1 MVRGESV
8 MPHLLVFNRS
18 YYPDLGATGQLL
30 AELCEDLVA
39 RYGWQVT
46 VVASLP
52 TVTANGMNG
61 LDNGTR
67 SAPGW
72 GLVRQET
79 VRGVVV
85 LRAVGTRLDKTRFVG
100 RAANYVSYCA
110 SALLAG
116 GWARRPDVVM
126 SLTDP
131 PILGL
136 AALMWAKRWRIP
148 FVFLCQDIFPE
159 VAALLED
166 CESPTVNR
174 LLERIN
180 RLLIR
185 KADKVVVLGET
196 MGARLIA
203 GKGADPGRL
212 TVIHNWADC
221 SAITPGAKRN
231 PWSVAEGL
239 ADRFVVM
246 HSGNI
251 GLSQNLDI
259 LLDAADRLRS
269 HTDVVMAVVG
279 DGAKREVLEARARS
293 QGLANVRFLPYQPK
307 ERLTESFA
315 AADVFII
322 SLKKGL
328 AGYIVPSKLYGI
340 LAAGRPYVAAVEDDC
355 EIAAIT
361 RKYDCGLLAKSGDPD
376 DLADKIL
383 TVFHDRDLAHRL
395 GANARRAALEFDRPI
410 QVRKYNDLF
419 QELLN

>member
-1 MVRGESV
+1 

-30 AELCEDLVA
+30 TELCEELAAHYD
-39 RYGWQVT
+39 WQVT
-46 VVASLP
+46 VVAGLP
-52 TVTANGMNG
+52 TIPV
-61 LDNGTR
+61 NGTNGSGNGRAR
-67 SAPGW
+67 SADW
-72 GLVRQET
+72 GPVRRES
-79 VRGVVV
+79 VRGVAV
-85 LRAVGTRLDKTRFVG
+85 LRASGTRFAKARFIG
-100 RAANYVSYCA
+100 RAANYVSYLA
-110 SALLAG
+110 SAVLAG

-136 AALMWAKRWRIP
+136 AALAWARRWRVP
-148 FVFLCQDIFPE
+148 FVFLCQDVFPE
-159 VAALLED
+159 VAVLLED
-166 CESPTVNR
+166 FQSPAVNR
-174 LLERIN
+174 LLDRIN

-185 KADKVVVLGET
+185 NADRVVVPGET
-196 MGARLIA
+196 MGTRLMT
-203 GKGADPGRL
+203 GKGADPTR
-212 TVIHNWADC
+212 VRVVHNWADC
-221 SAITPGAKRN
+221 AAILPGEKRN
-231 PWSVAEGL
+231 RFSTANGL

-246 HSGNI
+246 HSGNM

-259 LLDAADRLRS
+259 LLDAADRLRGY
-269 HTDVVMAVVG
+269 TDVVMALVG
-279 DGAKREVLEARARS
+279 DGAKRGPLEVRARS
-293 QGLANVRFLPYQPK
+293 QGLTNVRFLPYQPK

-322 SLKKGL
+322 SLKEGL
-328 AGYIVPSKLYGI
+328 AGSIAPSKLYGI
-340 LAAGRPYVAAVEDDC
+340 LAAGRPYVAAVEEAC
-355 EIAAIT
+355 EVTAVT
-361 RKYDCGLLAKSGDPD
+361 RRYACGLLAKPGDPD